1 MKKNA
6 LLILLLSASLTGCS
20 FNFDFF
26 KSKNNENNQNSQENH
41 ENSGENE
48 GNDPFPEVV
57 LVELKITKNPTKT
70 VYEVGD
76 IFDPTGMEVTGV
88 YNNTSEKLISDYSY
102 SKTPL
107 QFGDKS
113 VEISVGN
120 IKTSVSITVKTK
132 EEVDEYT
139 TTVNFHGPT
148 FATYF
153 PEGTNFDQQQK
164 FDELCEYIDAQL
176 DYYDLIN
183 KITLVKGQSRK
194 VNSDTYLQIGTGSGD
209 GSLTW
214 NCKEKIYAI
223 EIKAMAYSKYND
235 YGGVWNV
242 DRNAHLKINNVDF
255 SLEVPSGNPE
265 IITLPVQNYDEGIT
279 SFTIASSGGRV
290 LVSEIT
296 ITWRG

>member
-1 MKKNA
+1 MKKKLLLLVLSAA
-6 LLILLLSASLTGCS
+6 LLGGCDFNINSLK
-20 FNFDFF
+20 FWE
-26 KSKNNENNQNSQENH
+26 SKNNENSQENH

-48 GNDPFPEVV
+48 GNDPVPEVV

-88 YNNTSEKLISDYSY
+88 YSNTSEKVINDYSY

-113 VEISVGN
+113 IEISVGN

-139 TTVNFHGPT
+139 TTVNFHGPA
-148 FATYF
+148 FATHF

-223 EIKAMAYSKYND
+223 EVKAMAYSKYND

-255 SLEVPSGNPE
+255 SLEVPEGNPE

-290 LVSEIT
+290 LISEMT